1 MRFVAAV
8 GSLLLVGGGCAKR
21 APSLPPGTVG
31 AAPVPAP
38 PAECR
43 KVSAGEPLQS
53 VLDASRVGEAL
64 CLSPGRYDGPLRADR
79 GITVWGPREAEIHSR
94 GQGTTVALSDGAR
107 LLGVTVDGSGG
118 RFDVL
123 DAAVHLTGEGGAI
136 EGVEVRN
143 ALFGILVEKARHV
156 RVLNNHVRGSYA
168 RAIGMRGDAIRLWET
183 QDSRVE
189 GNRVEGARD
198 VVVWYS
204 SRNQVTGNV
213 VRDGRYGTHFM
224 YSHENRVERNV
235 YLGNEVGVFVMY
247 SRGIVLAHNVMADAG
262 GSAGMGLGLKES
274 GNLTLTDNRF
284 VHDTVGIYVDTSPLQ
299 VDDQDTFTR
308 NQIRLCEVGVIFHS
322 SEQRNAFH
330 ENAFLDNQAQ
340 VQVEGEGDALGVD
353 WQGNEFDDY
362 AGYDLDGDGFGD
374 LPYELRSLS
383 GELVSEHPELSFFR
397 GSLALALVSAAGEVL
412 PLFAPKTL
420 VRDPH
425 PRLAPYDWEA
435 RDAR

>member
-1 MRFVAAV
+1 MR
-8 GSLLLVGGGCAKR
+8 SLLVVGLVLTLGGCAKR
-21 APSLPPGTVG
+21 APSLSPGTVG
-31 AAPVPAP
+31 PLPPPAP
-38 PAECR
+38 PAGCR
-43 KVSAGEPLQS
+43 KVGPGEKLQAL
-53 VLDASRVGEAL
+53 LDEARAGEAL
-64 CLSPGRYDGPLRADR
+64 CLSPGRYEGPLRIDR
-79 GITVWGPREAEIHSR
+79 GITLWGPVDAEIHSR
-94 GQGTTVALSDGAR
+94 GEGTTVELRGGAR

-123 DAAVHLTGEGGAI
+123 DAAVHLEGEGGAI
-136 EGVEVRN
+136 EGVQVKN

-156 RVLNNHVRGSYA
+156 TVRHNHVRGSYA
-168 RAIGMRGDAIRLWET
+168 QAIGMRGDAIRLWET
-183 QDSRVE
+183 QDSLVE

-198 VVVWYS
+198 MVVWYS
-204 SRNQVTGNV
+204 SHNRVVGNV

-224 YSHENRVERNV
+224 YSHENDVERNV

-247 SRGIVLAHNVMADAG
+247 SRGIVLRGNTMADSG
-262 GSAGMGLGLKES
+262 GAAGMGLGLKES
-274 GNLTLTDNRF
+274 GNLTIRDNRF
-284 VHDTVGIYVDTSPLQ
+284 VHDTVGIYVDTSPLN
-299 VDDQDTFTR
+299 VDDHDTFER
-308 NQIRLCEVGVIFHS
+308 NAIRLCEVGVIFHS

-330 ENAFLDNQAQ
+330 QNAFRDNQAQ

-353 WQGNEFDDY
+353 WQGNDFDDY

-383 GELVSEHPELSFFR
+383 GELVSKHPELSFFR
-397 GSLALALVSAAGEVL
+397 GSPALALVSAAGEVL

-425 PRLAPYDWEA
+425 PRSAPYDWET